1 MSLKYSCNKNKFT
14 KRSIYTEMLK
24 TLPTEENTTFIQK
37 EASKC
42 VTSSKIRGPK
52 EDFSKQI

>member
-24 TLPTEENTTFIQK
+24 TLPTEENTFIQK
-37 EASKC
+37 EASKR

-52 EDFSKQI
+52 ENFPKLI